1 MFSFF
6 LFSFFLI
13 EAGAKTIRHTGC
25 GGSRVLSIDVNP
37 CETEPCMWKK
47 REVAHMTAVVISS
60 VDSKGGNLTV
70 TVDLDGLEVEYP
82 GIEPDICK
90 KVQCPIRKGRIYN
103 MTYDV
108 YIEEF
113 FPEVSHS
120 FFSYVRLNVSFHSYS
135 DGNNHEMGRRGFRRR
150 GCDSVCISSR
160 WHQTVDR
167 SSRCFLS
174 YHYLRMR

>member
-1 MFSFF
+1 MLSLLLLSF
-6 LFSFFLI
+6 LLI
-13 EAGAKTIRHTGC
+13 EAGTKSIKHTGC
-25 GGSRVLSIDVNP
+25 GGSRVLSIDVTP

-47 REVAHMTAVVISS
+47 REVAHMSAVVISS
-60 VDSKGGNLTV
+60 VDSNGGILQV

-113 FPEVSHS
+113 FPEVCSSCSFLISVSKSHLLS
-120 FFSYVRLNVSFHSYS
+120 IQTETIIKWVV
-135 DGNNHEMGRRGFRRR
+135 MGSG
-150 GCDSVCISSR
+150 GEGVILCASALVGIKP
-160 WHQTVDR
+160 
-167 SSRCFLS
+167 
-174 YHYLRMR
+174 